1 MAMINTISEFAQQ
14 RGCKN
19 AYEFWK
25 ITGLSQATAY
35 QLYSDRT
42 AYPSKDNQNAICRA
56 FNAQPGEFLRYIP
69 DADSEDESI

>member
-1 MAMINTISEFAQQ
+1 MAMINTIGEFARL

-25 ITGLSQATAY
+25 ITGLPQATAY
-35 QLYSDRT
+35 RLYSDQT
-42 AYPSKDNQNAICRA
+42 AYPSKENQNAICKA

-69 DADSEDESI
+69 DENEDEQD